1 MSGAEPRRRAP
12 WAPLAACVAVL
23 AVAVTLRVVWFGVA
37 DRSPDEQLYTQ
48 FGRGIAHEGLAWF
61 PRTVAAYTGEGDVE
75 YPWVHRAGFLSLV
88 ALAQVVSGRHDPVA
102 GELLSCT
109 TSIAAVALTGVLAW
123 VLLSPWCAVLAMLFL
138 AVSPLDLALA
148 RRAWQDDVVALATLS
163 IVALLLKA
171 LARPDERRWRVAFFL
186 VSGVTLLIKESVA
199 LPFGFGGC
207 VLAWDSW
214 VRSRDAR
221 RAVAPLAWGA
231 AVTALVIG
239 AVIALCGGLAP
250 ARALLAMTPE
260 AWAPDAYLR
269 EYQTGGVGYYVI
281 GLRILQPVPWLLGC
295 IAAALAVVDAP
306 LLRGPWCAASGGRA
320 LRVLGG
326 YVFFFLTVSCIY
338 SSKNMRFLSPIYS
351 PVAMLAAALV
361 MSVLRWLEAR
371 APLAARRGAV
381 AVVAGLLLL
390 AAWSDARRFDHYFN
404 EIQIQDLATPWFTK
418 ADAGLL

>member
-1 MSGAEPRRRAP
+1 LNGAATRGRAS
-12 WAPLAACVAVL
+12 WAPLAACAVVL

-37 DRSPDEQLYTQ
+37 DRSPDEKLYTQ
-48 FGRGIAHEGLAWF
+48 FGNGIAGEGLAWF

-88 ALAQVVSGRHDPVA
+88 ALAQVVSGRRDPVA
-102 GELLSCT
+102 GELLSCV
-109 TSIAAVALTGVLAW
+109 TSVATVALTGVLAW
-123 VLLSPWCAVLAMLFL
+123 NLLSPWCAALAMLFL

-148 RRAWQDDVVALATLS
+148 RRAWQDDVVALATLA

-171 LARPDERRWRVAFFL
+171 LARPGERRWRIAFFA

-214 VRSRDAR
+214 ARSRDLR

-231 AVTALVIG
+231 AVTALVVG
-239 AVIALCGGLAP
+239 VVITLCGGLAP
-250 ARALLAMTPE
+250 ARALLAMTPD

-269 EYQTGGVGYYVI
+269 EYQTGGVGYYVT

-295 IAAALAVVDAP
+295 VAAVLAVVGSP
-306 LLRGPWCAASGGRA
+306 PLRGPWRSAAGGHA

-326 YVFFFLTVSCIY
+326 YVVFFLTISCVY
-338 SSKNMRFLSPIYS
+338 GSKNMRFLSPIYS
-351 PVAMLAAALV
+351 PVAVLAAALV
-361 MSVLRWLEAR
+361 MSVLGWLRAR
-371 APLAARRGAV
+371 VPLAAWRGAV
-381 AVVAGLLLL
+381 AAVAGLLLL